1 MAPSNHA
8 HLPICKDCSRDLPW
22 SGISCCLCVLPIPNG
37 FHPDCACKADPPAF
51 QGIISPFSYAY
62 PVDQLIKRF
71 KEQGHLA
78 AGKLVSLLLAEHL
91 RSEPLKIDR
100 LIPIPIHP
108 FKRLRRGFNQC
119 DLICKDLSQALAIP
133 WSRRHLRSQRLTPSL
148 KTLRASERG
157 DAIAESFKFQGHVK
171 GLRIGLVDDIVT
183 TTATVREA
191 SNLLKR
197 AGACSVT
204 VFCLA
209 RATRHPLFQRD
220 NSEP

>member
-108 FKRLRRGFNQC
+108 FKRLKRGFNQC
-119 DLICKDLSQALAIP
+119 DLICKDPSQALGIP
-133 WSRRHLRSQRLTPSL
+133 WSRRHLRSQRLTPPL

-191 SNLLKR
+191 SNPLKR
-197 AGACSVT
+197 AGAYSVT

-209 RATRHPLFQRD
+209 RAGRHPPFQQVD
-220 NSEP
+220 LEP

>member
-1 MAPSNHA
+1 MAPSDHA
-8 HLPICKDCSRDLPW
+8 HLPICKDCAWDLPW
-22 SGISCCLCVLPIPNG
+22 SGISCRLCGLPMPEG
-37 FHPDCACKADPPAF
+37 FHPDCPCKGDPPAF
-51 QGIISPFSYAY
+51 QGIISPFIYAY

-91 RSEPLKIDR
+91 RGEPLKIDR

-108 FKRLRRGFNQC
+108 FKRLKRGFNQC

-133 WSRRHLRSQRLTPSL
+133 WSRRHLRSLRLTPQL

-197 AGACSVT
+197 AGAYSVT

-209 RATRHPLFQRD
+209 RATRHPPFKRVHL
-220 NSEP
+220 EP

>member
-8 HLPICKDCSRDLPW
+8 HLPICKDCARDLPW
-22 SGISCCLCVLPIPNG
+22 SGISCRLCGLPMPKG
-37 FHPDCACKADPPAF
+37 FHPDCPYKADPTAF

-78 AGKLVSLLLAEHL
+78 AGELVSLLLAEHL

-108 FKRLRRGFNQC
+108 FTRLKRGFNQC
-119 DLICKDLSQALAIP
+119 ELICKDLSQALAIP
-133 WSRRHLRSQRLTPSL
+133 RSRRHLRSQRLTPSL

-191 SNLLKR
+191 SNLLKH
-197 AGACSVT
+197 AGAHSVT

-209 RATRHPLFQRD
+209 RATRHPPFKR
-220 NSEP
+220 SI

>member
-1 MAPSNHA
+1 M
-8 HLPICKDCSRDLPW
+8 
-22 SGISCCLCVLPIPNG
+22 PNG

-78 AGKLVSLLLAEHL
+78 AGKLVPLQLAEHL

-108 FKRLRRGFNQC
+108 FKRLKRGFNQC

-133 WSRRHLRSQRLTPSL
+133 WSRRHLRSQRLTPPRSKPFGPANEGMPLLNLSNSKATL
-148 KTLRASERG
+148 KAFAL
-157 DAIAESFKFQGHVK
+157 D
-171 GLRIGLVDDIVT
+171 
-183 TTATVREA
+183 
-191 SNLLKR
+191 
-197 AGACSVT
+197 
-204 VFCLA
+204 
-209 RATRHPLFQRD
+209 
-220 NSEP
+220 

>member
-1 MAPSNHA
+1 MPE
-8 HLPICKDCSRDLPW
+8 
-22 SGISCCLCVLPIPNG
+22 G
-37 FHPDCACKADPPAF
+37 FHPDCPCKADPPAF

-108 FKRLRRGFNQC
+108 FKRLKRGFNQC

-197 AGACSVT
+197 AGAHAVT

-209 RATRHPLFQRD
+209 RATRDNPFQ
-220 NSEP
+220 

>member
-1 MAPSNHA
+1 MPE
-8 HLPICKDCSRDLPW
+8 
-22 SGISCCLCVLPIPNG
+22 G
-37 FHPDCACKADPPAF
+37 FHPDCPCKADPPAF

-91 RSEPLKIDR
+91 RNEPLKIDR

-108 FKRLRRGFNQC
+108 IKRLKRGFNQC

-133 WSRRHLRSQRLTPSL
+133 WTRGHLRSQRLTPSL

-157 DAIAESFKFQGHVK
+157 DAVAESFKLRGDLK
-171 GLRIGLVDDIVT
+171 GLHIGLVDDIVT

-191 SNLLKR
+191 SSLLKR

-209 RATRHPLFQRD
+209 RATRHPPFQRV
-220 NSEP
+220 NFEP